1 MGRLGHGGGGGSS
14 GKDGTERLQ
23 RRTWWKGPWSRGE
36 HEEDGA
42 ISQNYDRQFGSLPI
56 AGHLWRGTPVG
67 GRVVGGQGHQGP
79 VTRGLSKGFKLPGE
93 HAAPADTQEGR
104 QASAQALGRLHPGA
118 VMEELAHG
126 VSGEVVRKHG
136 RRGRHVPL
144 GLGGG
149 GAVGLQKGQVAA
161 AEAALFHDATAAAVH
176 TAGRSAW
183 KSHRRKERAL

>member
-126 VSGEVVRKHG
+126 VSGEVVL
-136 RRGRHVPL
+136 RGEGQSEAAQLPSASPQPACAPL
-144 GLGGG
+144 GDL
-149 GAVGLQKGQVAA
+149 
-161 AEAALFHDATAAAVH
+161 
-176 TAGRSAW
+176 RS
-183 KSHRRKERAL
+183 SYRNLSLCPLTCP